1 MFYSPLADGPGQQC
15 CYREDNAL
23 VKKYSG
29 GSADSVSPLNNYY
42 RHVLGDLMPYAI
54 CCKGEYNICDRY
66 FEARPEGD
74 ENGYRLPI
82 PG

>member
-1 MFYSPLADGPGQQC
+1 M
-15 CYREDNAL
+15 
-23 VKKYSG
+23 
-29 GSADSVSPLNNYY
+29 DSVSPLNNYY
-42 RHVLGDLMPYAI
+42 RHILGDLMPYAI

-74 ENGYRLPI
+74 EDGYILPI